1 MMVDCKHLLAG
12 AAMAV
17 GLGAT
22 AALADA
28 SALEKFAGAKDAI
41 MSYYA
46 ANAREGGGNCG
57 AGHMADIG
65 DARVVSES
73 GDQAV
78 VAVDY
83 TFSATATGGNTAACS
98 GPGMRQFTLSKG
110 GSGWTVTGMTG
121 EAP

>member
-1 MMVDCKHLLAG
+1 MMDSWTRLLSG
-12 AAMAV
+12 AALVVA
-17 GLGAT
+17 LGTAT
-22 AALADA
+22 AWADA
-28 SALEKFAGAKDAI
+28 SALEKFAGAKEQI

-83 TFSATATGGNTAACS
+83 SFSATATGGDTAACS
-98 GPGMRQFTLSKG
+98 GPGMRQFTLTKG
-110 GSGWTVTGMTG
+110 GSGWTVSGMTG

>member
-1 MMVDCKHLLAG
+1 MMDSWTRLLSG
-12 AAMAV
+12 AALVVA
-17 GLGAT
+17 LGTAT
-22 AALADA
+22 AWADA
-28 SALEKFAGAKDAI
+28 SALEKFAGAKEQI

-83 TFSATATGGNTAACS
+83 SLSATATGGDTAACS
-98 GPGMRQFTLSKG
+98 GPGMRQFTLTKG
-110 GSGWTVTGMTG
+110 GSGWTVSGMTG

>member
-1 MMVDCKHLLAG
+1 MTDSWTCRLSG
-12 AAMAV
+12 AALV
-17 GLGAT
+17 GVLGTAT
-22 AALADA
+22 AWADA
-28 SALEKFAGAKDAI
+28 AALEKFAGAKDAI
-41 MSYYA
+41 TSYYA

-57 AGHMADIG
+57 AGHMADVG

-83 TFSATATGGNTAACS
+83 SFSATATGGDTAACS
-98 GPGMRQFTLSKG
+98 GPGMRQFTLTKG
-110 GSGWTVTGMTG
+110 GSGWTVSGMTG

>member
-1 MMVDCKHLLAG
+1 MDSWTRLLSGPALVV
-12 AAMAV
+12 A
-17 GLGAT
+17 LGTAT
-22 AALADA
+22 ALADA
-28 SALEKFAGAKDAI
+28 SAREKFAGAKDAI

-46 ANAREGGGNCG
+46 ANAREGGNCG

-65 DARVVSES
+65 EARVVSEG

-83 TFSATATGGNTAACS
+83 SFSATATGGETAACS
-98 GPGMRQFTLSKG
+98 GPGTREFTLTKG